1 MRIVGL
7 PGSLRQD
14 SVNRRLLEAAA
25 TAAGDEVT
33 FEIFDGIGELP
44 HFNEDIETHPPHPAV
59 ASLRSAIERAEA
71 VLIATPEYN
80 ASIPGVLKN
89 ALDWASRPHGTAPLA
104 GTSVGVV
111 GASPSRFGAVRAQ
124 ADVRKVATS
133 IGARVVGQELPVA
146 NAFEAFTGDGRLA
159 DRDLWA
165 TLGDLL
171 DELLGL
177 ATANSDVRP
186 AA

>member
-14 SVNRRLLEAAA
+14 SVNRRLLDAAA
-25 TAAGDEVT
+25 TAASDEMTLEV
-33 FEIFDGIGELP
+33 FDGIGELP
-44 HFNEDIETHPPHPAV
+44 HFNEDEETQPPHPAV
-59 ASLRSAIERAEA
+59 ADLVEAIEQADA

-89 ALDWASRPHGTAPLA
+89 ALDWASRPHGAAPLA
-104 GTSVGVV
+104 DMPVAVV

-133 IGARVVGQELPVA
+133 IGAHVLDRDLPVA
-146 NAFEAFTGDGRLA
+146 QAFDAFAEDGRLVDA
-159 DRDLWA
+159 DLQA
-165 TLGDLL
+165 ALNALL
-171 DELLGL
+171 DELVEL
-177 ATANSDVRP
+177 TTSSDAQSV
-186 AA
+186 A